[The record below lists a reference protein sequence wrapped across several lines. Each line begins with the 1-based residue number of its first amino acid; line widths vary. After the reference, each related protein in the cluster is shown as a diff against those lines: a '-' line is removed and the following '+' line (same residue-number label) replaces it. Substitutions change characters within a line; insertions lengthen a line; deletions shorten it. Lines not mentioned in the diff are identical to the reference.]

1 MQSYRI
7 VISHA
12 DIDGVPVEFDY
23 ADVFVVVREGSSEPG
38 PTDWE
43 AQLRTDQY
51 HRLAQARHDLALTA
65 ADGSCMRGA
74 AIVRFSDGHRH
85 LFRGDDDLDG
95 FEPHDPAAWSA
106 RDGGPDTDGEG

>member
-7 VISHA
+7 VLSHA
-12 DIDGVPVEFDY
+12 DINGIPVDFDY
-23 ADVFVVVREGSSEPG
+23 ADVFVVVREGADGPG

-43 AQLRTDQY
+43 AQLRTDHY
-51 HRLAQARHDLALTA
+51 HRLVMARHDLALTA
-65 ADGSCMRGA
+65 PDGSCMRGA

-95 FEPHDPAAWSA
+95 FVPHP
-106 RDGGPDTDGEG
+106 GGDVVGG

>member
-7 VISHA
+7 VISRA

-23 ADVFVVVREGSSEPG
+23 ADVFVVVRDGASEPG
-38 PTDWE
+38 PNDWE
-43 AQLRTDQY
+43 AQVRTDQY
-51 HRLAQARHDLALTA
+51 HRLTMARHDLALTA
-65 ADGSCMRGA
+65 PDGSCMRGA

-95 FEPHDPAAWSA
+95 FEPHDPSA
-106 RDGGPDTDGEG
+106 GRPPG